1 MSGDALAVR
10 LLAIFVE
17 ELDEQVVQ
25 MGNDLAALGR
35 SPGDAER
42 LRSIFRVMHTLKGAS
57 RAAGVPMIEQLC
69 HVLENGL
76 AQAKERATPLSTD
89 QLALL
94 VDSVD
99 ALADARERLAQGMPL
114 AGATLAALIQRA
126 RGAPV
131 TVPADARPREAARPL
146 SPPPVSTRE
155 PDATTAVPHA
165 PAAPVALVEPVPP
178 TSQPS
183 HLSPSPPTDPSA
195 PRDESMRIS
204 VSNVEAIASATG
216 ELAVLVSCLGEHAG
230 DIAIVRARLRD
241 QLPRLSSEDARII
254 DGAFAALVRRSGADA
269 RSLEAI
275 HGRLDGAVRHV
286 RQRPLRELTDVVE
299 RVARDVARELD
310 KQVRVTTTGSA
321 IEADRVVLEALREPL
336 LHLVRNAVDHGL
348 ESPAARRAAGKAEH
362 GEIVIEASLR
372 GDRLR
377 LLFGDDGA
385 GIDAESIR
393 RRSGTRQGALLPTDA
408 NALLSIIFDDGFST
422 RESATTLSGRGVGL
436 SIVRVAVERL
446 GGTVD
451 VTSTAGRGTT
461 FVLDVPLSVATMRAL
476 LVQVGTV
483 TIALP
488 SAFVSRVQ
496 RVPASAIVR
505 VDGRDMLVTAGA
517 PMPILSLA
525 SLLGPPYRA
534 APWTEQVQVVV
545 LDVAGVRIAVT
556 ADDLLDEREL
566 VLRPLEHVNRESA
579 HATVGSAV
587 VGAGHVVLVLSVP
600 ALVTSAAQRA
610 ASGGA
615 PGAIPRIPPPVVRPL
630 VLVVDD
636 SITSRT
642 LEQSVLKGAGYE
654 VSTAV
659 DGMDAWNA
667 LERTTFALVVS
678 DVEMPRLDGIGLC
691 ERMRADARTARI
703 PVILV
708 TSLDQPEHRA
718 RGLEAGA
725 DAYIAKS
732 SFDQQDLLDTVRLLL
747 GRPPEIAP

>member
-25 MGNDLAALGR
+25 MGNDLTALER
-35 SPGDAER
+35 TPGDAER

-57 RAAGVPMIEQLC
+57 RAAGVPLIEQLC
-69 HVLENGL
+69 HVLEGGL
-76 AQAKERATPLSTD
+76 AHAKERATPLSAD

-94 VDSVD
+94 VESVD
-99 ALADARERLAQGMPL
+99 ALAEARERLAAGLPL

-126 RGAPV
+126 RGGAV
-131 TVPADARPREAARPL
+131 TGPADARPRSATRPL
-146 SPPPVSTRE
+146 STPPVAVRE
-155 PDATTAVPHA
+155 ADATTAGLAVQMP
-165 PAAPVALVEPVPP
+165 PAVPP
-178 TSQPS
+178 
-183 HLSPSPPTDPSA
+183 PSPPPLATDPSA

-230 DIAIVRARLRD
+230 DVAIVRARLRE
-241 QLPRLSSEDARII
+241 QLPRLTSEDARIV
-254 DGAFAALVRRSGADA
+254 DSAFAALVRRAGADA

-299 RVARDVARELD
+299 RVARDVARELN
-310 KQVRVTTTGSA
+310 KQVRVTTTGGA

-348 ESPAARRAAGKAEH
+348 ESPAGRRAAGKVEQ
-362 GEIVIEASLR
+362 GEIIIEASLR

-385 GIDAESIR
+385 GIDADSIR
-393 RRSGTRQGALLPTDA
+393 RRSGVRQGDPIPADADELLR
-408 NALLSIIFDDGFST
+408 IIFDDGFST

-451 VTSTAGRGTT
+451 VTSTAGRGMT

-476 LVQVGTV
+476 LVRVGTV

-488 SAFVSRVQ
+488 SAFVTRVQ
-496 RVPASAIVR
+496 RVPASAIAR
-505 VDGRDMLVTAGA
+505 VDGRDLLVTAGA
-517 PMPILSLA
+517 PMPVLALA

-534 APWTEQVQVVV
+534 SPWTEQVQVVI
-545 LDVAGVRIAVT
+545 LEVAGQRIAVT

-566 VLRPLEHVNRESA
+566 VLRPLEHVNAESA

-587 VGAGHVVLVLSVP
+587 IGAGHVVLVLSVP
-600 ALVTSAAQRA
+600 ALVTSATQRA

-615 PGAIPRIPPPVVRPL
+615 PGAIPRIRPAVLRPL

-642 LEQSVLKGAGYE
+642 LEQSVLKGAGYD
-654 VSTAV
+654 VTTAV

-667 LERTTFALVVS
+667 LERTAFALVVS

>member
-35 SPGDAER
+35 TPGDAER

-57 RAAGVPMIEQLC
+57 RAAGVPLIEQLC
-69 HVLENGL
+69 HVLESGL
-76 AQAKERATPLSTD
+76 AHAKERSTPLTPT
-89 QLALL
+89 QLSLL
-94 VDSVD
+94 VESVD
-99 ALADARERLAQGMPL
+99 ALADARERLAAGLPV
-114 AGATLAALIQRA
+114 AGATLASLIQRA
-126 RGAPV
+126 RSGAGAGRPD
-131 TVPADARPREAARPL
+131 PEPRARTL
-146 SPPPVSTRE
+146 PPP
-155 PDATTAVPHA
+155 
-165 PAAPVALVEPVPP
+165 
-178 TSQPS
+178 
-183 HLSPSPPTDPSA
+183 PSPPARSRDAATPPDAPPPSPAPAPLPTDASA

-216 ELAVLVSCLGEHAG
+216 ELAVLASCLADHAG
-230 DIAIVRARLRD
+230 DMATLRVRLRE
-241 QLPRLSSEDARII
+241 QLPRLSPEDARIV
-254 DGAFAALVRRSGADA
+254 DGAFAALVRRAGADA
-269 RSLEAI
+269 RALDAI
-275 HGRLDGAVRHV
+275 HGRLDDAVRHV

-299 RVARDVARELD
+299 RVARDIARELE

-348 ESPAARRAAGKAEH
+348 ESPAGRRAVGKPEQ
-362 GEIVIEASLR
+362 GEITIHASLR

-377 LLFGDDGA
+377 LLFADDGA
-385 GIDAESIR
+385 GLDAASIR
-393 RRSGTRQGALLPTDA
+393 RRSQFRPGAPLPADADELLRV
-408 NALLSIIFDDGFST
+408 IFDDGFST
-422 RESATTLSGRGVGL
+422 RDSATTLSGRGVGL
-436 SIVRVAVERL
+436 SIVRVAIERL

-451 VTSTAGRGTT
+451 VTSATGQGMT

-476 LVQVGTV
+476 LVRVGDV

-496 RVPASAIVR
+496 RVPVSALAR

-517 PMPILSLA
+517 PMPIVALA
-525 SLLGPPYRA
+525 TLLGPPYRA
-534 APWTEQVQVVV
+534 GPWAEQLQVVI
-545 LDVAGVRIAVT
+545 LEVAAQRIAIT

-566 VLRPLEHVNRESA
+566 VLRPLDHVNAESA
-579 HATVGSAV
+579 VATVGSAII
-587 VGAGHVVLVLSVP
+587 GAGDVVLVLSVP
-600 ALVTSAAQRA
+600 ALVTSTMHR
-610 ASGGA
+610 ASGVA
-615 PGAIPRIPPPVVRPL
+615 PSALPRGRPLAVRPL

-642 LEQSVLKGAGYE
+642 LEQSVLTGAGYD
-654 VSTAV
+654 VTTAV
-659 DGMDAWNA
+659 DGIEAWNA
-667 LERTTFALVVS
+667 LQRTSFALVVS

-691 ERMRADARTARI
+691 ERMRADSRTARI

-732 SFDQQDLLDTVRLLL
+732 SFDQQDLLDTVRSLL
-747 GRPPEIAP
+747 GRLPENAP

>member
-25 MGNDLAALGR
+25 MGNDLTALGR
-35 SPGDAER
+35 TPGDAER

-57 RAAGVPMIEQLC
+57 RAAGVPLIEQLC
-69 HVLENGL
+69 HVLESGL
-76 AQAKERATPLSTD
+76 AQAKERATPLSAD

-94 VDSVD
+94 VESVD
-99 ALADARERLAQGMPL
+99 ALADARERLAAGLPV
-114 AGATLAALIQRA
+114 AGATLASLIQRA
-126 RGAPV
+126 RGGAGAGRPEAGARAATPPIPPAPV
-131 TVPADARPREAARPL
+131 PSRQTETPSA
-146 SPPPVSTRE
+146 
-155 PDATTAVPHA
+155 A
-165 PAAPVALVEPVPP
+165 PAPL
-178 TSQPS
+178 
-183 HLSPSPPTDPSA
+183 PTDSSA

-216 ELAVLVSCLGEHAG
+216 ELAVLASCLVDHA
-230 DIAIVRARLRD
+230 DDMATLRARLRE
-241 QLPRLSSEDARII
+241 QLLRLTPEDARIV
-254 DGAFAALVRRSGADA
+254 DSAFATLVRRAGADA
-269 RSLEAI
+269 RALDAI
-275 HGRLDGAVRHV
+275 HGRLDDAVRHV

-299 RVARDVARELD
+299 RVARDTARELD

-348 ESPAARRAAGKAEH
+348 ESPAGRRAAGKAEQ
-362 GEIVIEASLR
+362 GEIAIHASLR

-385 GIDAESIR
+385 GIDAASIR
-393 RRSGTRQGALLPTDA
+393 RRSGVRQGAPLPADADELLR
-408 NALLSIIFDDGFST
+408 IIFDDGFST

-451 VTSTAGRGTT
+451 VTSAAGKGMT
-461 FVLDVPLSVATMRAL
+461 FLLDVPLSVATMRAL
-476 LVQVGTV
+476 LVRVGDV

-496 RVPASAIVR
+496 RVPASALAR
-505 VDGRDMLVTAGA
+505 VDGRDMLVVAGA
-517 PMPILSLA
+517 PLPIVALA
-525 SLLGPPYRA
+525 TLLGPPYRA
-534 APWTEQVQVVV
+534 APWAERLQVVI
-545 LDVAGVRIAVT
+545 LEVAAQRIAVT
-556 ADDLLDEREL
+556 VDDLLDEREL
-566 VLRPLEHVNRESA
+566 VLRPLDHVNAESA

-587 VGAGHVVLVLSVP
+587 IGAGEVVLVLSVP
-600 ALVTSAAQRA
+600 ALVTSATQRA
-610 ASGGA
+610 ASSTV
-615 PGAIPRIPPPVVRPL
+615 PGALPRIRPIAVRPL

-642 LEQSVLKGAGYE
+642 LEHSVLMGAGYD
-654 VSTAV
+654 VTTAV
-659 DGMDAWNA
+659 DGIEAWDA
-667 LERTTFALVVS
+667 LQRTSFALVVS

-691 ERMRADARTARI
+691 ERMRADGRTARI

-725 DAYIAKS
+725 DAYITKS
-732 SFDQQDLLDTVRLLL
+732 SFDQQDLLDTVRVLL
-747 GRPPEIAP
+747 GRPPELAP